1 MGRNSC
7 TEVELLNK
15 DVGSNRQ
22 SAEGVQ
28 SMVHNSDSPALL
40 NHGGFHKSDMQGQER
55 GARLVTQGGLNKN
68 DKMIKSDPTSRG
80 YRLTLESFISRS
92 VHRSREQQ
100 VQGHQHPHHG
110 EHEAHVHGE

>member
-1 MGRNSC
+1 MMGRNSC

-68 DKMIKSDPTSRG
+68 DKIRSYQQGIQTNLREFYFQVRAQIQRTASTRSSTSSPWR
-80 YRLTLESFISRS
+80 
-92 VHRSREQQ
+92 
-100 VQGHQHPHHG
+100 
-110 EHEAHVHGE
+110 A